1 MGSPKFSATVTS
13 DSERDS
19 GRVLEIGALRHSYV
33 DLDDPSY
40 LHFSY
45 VQAIGAALDTW
56 GAPGR
61 PLRALHLGAGG
72 LTLPRYLA
80 HRRPGSSSLVAEI
93 DPSVL
98 HVARESLDFRD
109 DEEAENGIRVQ
120 LGDARQITEQQDTAS
135 YDVVI
140 GDTFDAGF
148 VPLHM
153 VTREFLREVARV
165 LTDRGCYI
173 LNIIDHPP
181 LDFFRSAL
189 ATVLD
194 TFESAAVAARSR
206 CLAGNRGNFVILA
219 ASVPLPIGEL
229 TVQLD
234 HCSPPLDLATDWA
247 QLFELV
253 DSTPVLTDEFISGLA
268 LKKPML
274 SAEH

>member
-1 MGSPKFSATVTS
+1 MGSLKFSARITS

-19 GRVLEIGALRHSYV
+19 GRILEIGALSQSYV
-33 DLDDPSY
+33 DLDNPAY

-56 GAPGR
+56 DVPGR
-61 PLRALHLGAGG
+61 PFRALHLGAGG

-98 HVARESLDFRD
+98 RAAREELGFRD
-109 DEEAENGIRVQ
+109 DTEVGNGIRVQ
-120 LGDARQITEQQDTAS
+120 LGDARQITAQQDTAS
-135 YDVVI
+135 YDLVI

-153 VTREFLREVARV
+153 ITREFLSEVTRV
-165 LTDRGCYI
+165 LTHRGCYI
-173 LNIIDHPP
+173 LNIIDQPP

-189 ATVLD
+189 ATTLD
-194 TFESAAVAARSR
+194 TFDHTAVAARRS

-229 TVQLD
+229 SVQLD
-234 HCSPPLDLATDWA
+234 HCSPPLDLAGDWA
-247 QLFELV
+247 QLVELA
-253 DSTPVLTDEFISGLA
+253 DSAPVLTDEFVSGLA
-268 LKKPML
+268 
-274 SAEH
+274 